1 MSYYFSAR
9 SLIASIIN
17 LMSEIINVI
26 GGGLAGVEA
35 AWQAARLGVKV
46 RLYEMRPVQQTPA
59 HRTDKLAEIVCSN
72 SLKTD
77 EPGTAPYLLKEEL
90 RRGRSLVME
99 AAAATRVPAGAALS
113 VDRIKFAELITER
126 IKAHPNIEIVREE
139 VRAIVS
145 IGTTPSAQSGHP
157 SSEQEG
163 RSQSSPPVLGG
174 VSAASADGVVA
185 LHKEPLHNGVAAETD
200 SYFASAP
207 LLNKEGSLDDVWI
220 IATGPLTSDSLTES
234 IMKFTGDDQLYFY
247 DAIAP
252 IVAAD
257 SIDMSIAFKAARYGK
272 GGDDYIN
279 CPMDREQYETFINEL
294 LAAKSVPLKRFEE
307 TRWFES
313 CLPIEEIARRGVD
326 TLRFGPMKPKG
337 LPDPKTG
344 YEPYACV
351 QLRQENLMADAY
363 GLVGFQNHL
372 RYGEQARVLRLIPGL
387 ENAEF
392 LQFGQI
398 HRNTFI
404 NSPKIL
410 NEDLS
415 TRTNPN
421 LFFAGQITGVE
432 GYVESVATGWIAG
445 INAVRTLRGQPLLTA
460 PPTSAIGALCRY
472 VSNVETKNFQPVNI
486 TFGLLEPLP
495 VELRKKHRN
504 KRERHV
510 IQVERALTDWD
521 EWLEEIKGRDAKMQA
536 V

>member
-1 MSYYFSAR
+1 MSSISYSCDNLESRTSAK
-9 SLIASIIN
+9 ASPIIYN
-17 LMSEIINVI
+17 QSRMDNVVNVI

-35 AWQAARLGVKV
+35 AWQAAEIGANVT
-46 RLYEMRPVQQTPA
+46 LYEMRPVLQTPA

-90 RRGRSLVME
+90 RSGKSLVME
-99 AAAATRVPAGAALS
+99 AADATKIPAGAALA
-113 VDRIKFAELITER
+113 VDRIKFAELITAR
-126 IKAHPNIEIVREE
+126 IEEHPNIEIVREE
-139 VRAIVS
+139 IKK
-145 IGTTPSAQSGHP
+145 IPD
-157 SSEQEG
+157 EG
-163 RSQSSPPVLGG
+163 
-174 VSAASADGVVA
+174 
-185 LHKEPLHNGVAAETD
+185 
-200 SYFASAP
+200 
-207 LLNKEGSLDDVWI
+207 VWI
-220 IATGPLTSDSLTES
+220 IATGPLTSDALTAS
-234 IMKFTGDDQLYFY
+234 IMKMTGDDQLYFY

-257 SIDMSIAFKAARYGK
+257 AIDMSVAFKAARYGK

-279 CPMDREQYETFINEL
+279 CPMDRDQYETFVNEV
-294 LAAKSVPLKRFEE
+294 LAAKSVPVKRFES
-307 TRWFES
+307 TQWFES

-337 LPDPKTG
+337 LPHPRTG
-344 YEPYACV
+344 QEAYASV

-415 TRTNPN
+415 TRPNPR

-432 GYVESVATGWIAG
+432 GYVESVATGWLAG
-445 INAVRTLRGQPLLTA
+445 INAVRVLREQPMLTA
-460 PPTSAIGALCRY
+460 PSVSAIGALCRY

-504 KRERHV
+504 KRERHM
-510 IQVERALTDWD
+510 IQVERALNDWE
-521 EWLEEIKGRDAKMQA
+521 EWLAESLRPSGVGTRAPLPA
-536 V
+536 

>member
-1 MSYYFSAR
+1 M
-9 SLIASIIN
+9 
-17 LMSEIINVI
+17 I

-35 AWQAARLGVKV
+35 AWQAAEAGARV

-90 RRGRSLVME
+90 RRGGSLVME

-113 VDRIKFAELITER
+113 VDRGKFAEYITEK
-126 IKAHPNIEIVREE
+126 IGLHPDIEIIREE
-139 VRAIVS
+139 FIELPRQGA
-145 IGTTPSAQSGHP
+145 G
-157 SSEQEG
+157 
-163 RSQSSPPVLGG
+163 
-174 VSAASADGVVA
+174 
-185 LHKEPLHNGVAAETD
+185 
-200 SYFASAP
+200 AP
-207 LLNKEGSLDDVWI
+207 YI
-220 IATGPLTSDSLTES
+220 IATGPLTSDALTAD
-234 IMKFTGDDQLYFY
+234 IMRFTGDDQLYFY

-257 SIDMSIAFKAARYGK
+257 SVDMSIAWKAARYDK
-272 GGDDYIN
+272 GGADYIN
-279 CPMDREQYETFINEL
+279 CPMDRERYELFISEL

-307 TRWFES
+307 THWFES
-313 CLPIEEIARRGVD
+313 CLPIEEIARRGPE

-337 LPDPKTG
+337 LRHPKTG
-344 YEPYACV
+344 EEPYACV

-372 RYGEQARVLRLIPGL
+372 RYGEQERVLGLIPGL
-387 ENAEF
+387 QNAEF

-410 NEDLS
+410 NETLA
-415 TRTNPN
+415 TRSNPH

-432 GYVESVATGWIAG
+432 GYVESVATGWLAG
-445 INAVRTLRGQPLLTA
+445 LNAVRLMRGQDLLTA
-460 PPTSAIGALCRY
+460 PTTSAIGALCRY

-495 VELRKKHRN
+495 EELRKKYRK
-504 KRERHV
+504 KRDRHV
-510 IQVERALTDWD
+510 VQVERALEDWD
-521 EWLEEIKGRDAKMQA
+521 KFLSSGGTERAKA
-536 V
+536 RG

>member
-1 MSYYFSAR
+1 MR
-9 SLIASIIN
+9 NQIV
-17 LMSEIINVI
+17 NVI

-35 AWQAARLGVKV
+35 AWQAAGWGAKV
-46 RLYEMRPVQQTPA
+46 RLYEMRPVLQTPA

-77 EPGTAPYLLKEEL
+77 EPGSAPYLLKEEL
-90 RRGRSLVME
+90 RRGGSLVME

-113 VDRIKFAELITER
+113 VDRIKFAELITE
-126 IKAHPNIEIVREE
+126 KVEAHPNIEIVREE
-139 VRAIVS
+139 VKNLS
-145 IGTTPSAQSGHP
+145 
-157 SSEQEG
+157 
-163 RSQSSPPVLGG
+163 
-174 VSAASADGVVA
+174 
-185 LHKEPLHNGVAAETD
+185 EPLALAGGQFAEGNVT
-200 SYFASAP
+200 
-207 LLNKEGSLDDVWI
+207 I
-220 IATGPLTSDSLTES
+220 IATGPLTSEDLTNE
-234 IMKFTGDDQLYFY
+234 IMRFTGDDQLYFY

-252 IVAAD
+252 IIAAD
-257 SIDMSIAFKAARYGK
+257 SIDMSIAFKAARYDK

-279 CPMDREQYETFINEL
+279 CPMDRAQYELFIAEV
-294 LAAKSVPLKRFEE
+294 LAAKSVPIKRFED
-307 TRWFES
+307 TQWFES
-313 CLPIEEIARRGVD
+313 CLPIEEIARRGPE

-337 LPDPKTG
+337 LRHPKTG
-344 YEPYACV
+344 EEPYACV

-363 GLVGFQNHL
+363 GMVGFQNHL

-415 TRTNPN
+415 ARKDPC

-432 GYVESVATGWIAG
+432 GYVESVATGWLAG
-445 INAVRTLRGQPLLTA
+445 INAVRVLRDQPLLTA
-460 PPTSAIGALCRY
+460 PSTSAIGALCRY

-504 KRERHV
+504 KRDRHI
-510 IQVERALTDWD
+510 IQVERALADWD
-521 EWLEEIKGRDAKMQA
+521 DWIKGVHHRDTEKQRA
-536 V
+536 

>member
-1 MSYYFSAR
+1 MTLEFLTRCAATGLHILGVSNVHTI
-9 SLIASIIN
+9 SLAYN
-17 LMSEIINVI
+17 QNVTKSTVNVV

-35 AWQAARLGVKV
+35 AWQAAEAGARV
-46 RLYEMRPVQQTPA
+46 RLFEMRPMLQTPA
-59 HRTDKLAEIVCSN
+59 HRTEKLAEIVCSN

-90 RRGRSLVME
+90 RRGGSMVME

-126 IKAHPNIEIVREE
+126 IEQHPNIEIVREE
-139 VRAIVS
+139 VTS
-145 IGTTPSAQSGHP
+145 ITECGM
-157 SSEQEG
+157 
-163 RSQSSPPVLGG
+163 RN
-174 VSAASADGVVA
+174 AD
-185 LHKEPLHNGVAAETD
+185 LDLLEPDLSFERRNPT
-200 SYFASAP
+200 
-207 LLNKEGSLDDVWI
+207 I
-220 IATGPLTSDSLTES
+220 IATGPLTSDALTAD
-234 IMKFTGDDQLYFY
+234 IMRFTGDDQLYFY

-257 SIDMSIAFKAARYGK
+257 SIDMSIAFKAARYDK

-279 CPMDREQYETFINEL
+279 CPMDREQYEAFVTEV
-294 LAAKSVPLKRFEE
+294 LAAKAVPLKRFEE
-307 TRWFES
+307 THWFES
-313 CLPIEEIARRGVD
+313 CLPIEEIARRGPE

-337 LPDPKTG
+337 LRNPKTG
-344 YEPYACV
+344 EEPYACV

-363 GLVGFQNHL
+363 GMVGFQNHL
-372 RYGEQARVLRLIPGL
+372 RFGEQARVLRLIPGL
-387 ENAEF
+387 GNAEF

-410 NEDLS
+410 NETLA
-415 TRTNPN
+415 TRRDPN

-432 GYVESVATGWIAG
+432 GYVESVATGWLAG
-445 INAVRTLRGQPLLTA
+445 LNAVRVLRNQPMLAA
-460 PPTSAIGALCRY
+460 PSTSAIGALCRY

-504 KRERHV
+504 KRERHQV
-510 IQVERALTDWD
+510 QVERALTEWD
-521 EWLEEIKGRDAKMQA
+521 EFIKKLYCKDTQA
-536 V
+536 QSVPP